1 MSRQVTCRNA
11 PRCETFAEVGWR
23 AVCDEKSPAR
33 FGGGARVP
41 TGSPALPYDPQ
52 LLAPHHRWLSA
63 LRRPVCQAF
72 PHLARSPG
80 TRAHPHLPA
89 PPPAPAG
96 LEEHLYPDRVCPP
109 LSLRD
114 HPRPPMDG

>member
-11 PRCETFAEVGWR
+11 TRCETFAEVGWR

-41 TGSPALPYDPQ
+41 TGSPALPYDTQ

-63 LRRPVCQAF
+63 LCGSVRQA
-72 PHLARSPG
+72 LRLLTGSPG

-89 PPPAPAG
+89 PPPPPAG
-96 LEEHLYPDRVCPP
+96 LEEHLYPDRV
-109 LSLRD
+109 
-114 HPRPPMDG
+114 